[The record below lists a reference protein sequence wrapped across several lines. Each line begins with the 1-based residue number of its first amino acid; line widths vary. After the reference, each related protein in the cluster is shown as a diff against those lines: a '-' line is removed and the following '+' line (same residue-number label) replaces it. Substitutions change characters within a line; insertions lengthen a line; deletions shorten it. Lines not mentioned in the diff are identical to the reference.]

1 MQGSECWH
9 EWLPGLRAP
18 GVEFLVGTLRWG
30 HPWKSC
36 LAGPPAGP
44 PRPSK
49 YYTVMNYILMGL
61 FLTHMLLLPTRL
73 SAPEWG
79 ARWGKSCLAALFR
92 LDFHLVEPEVRA
104 PCSQRARRA
113 GRALPWD
120 AHQVTGHQAA
130 NCLEET
136 KPLQPLLIFP
146 TCGQQGHSLLL

>member
-1 MQGSECWH
+1 MQESECWH

-18 GVEFLVGTLRWG
+18 GAEFLVGTLRWG
-30 HPWKSC
+30 HPRKSC

-79 ARWGKSCLAALFR
+79 AHWGKSKIKK
-92 LDFHLVEPEVRA
+92 EKK
-104 PCSQRARRA
+104 
-113 GRALPWD
+113 
-120 AHQVTGHQAA
+120 TGKKSYFFAM
-130 NCLEET
+130 
-136 KPLQPLLIFP
+136 KIKIFASKIYLKKVFE
-146 TCGQQGHSLLL
+146 QESKS